1 MIINVIENRYSYES
15 EFWCKDTKKIAL
27 CQEFEGSILGSIL
40 GSNANK
46 PIPTAKERYVK
57 FTQRSFQSHLSLIP
71 FLKDASSDSKQ
82 AFSNR
87 KEALRK
93 VYATLLPIPIKPHS
107 DSEGCIIRLQT
118 SLTP

>member
-1 MIINVIENRYSYES
+1 MPFENRYES

-27 CQEFEGSILGSIL
+27 CQEFEGSFEARL
-40 GSNANK
+40 A
-46 PIPTAKERYVK
+46 P
-57 FTQRSFQSHLSLIP
+57 
-71 FLKDASSDSKQ
+71 Q

>member
-1 MIINVIENRYSYES
+1 MIINVIENRYRYES

-40 GSNANK
+40 GSNA
-46 PIPTAKERYVK
+46 
-57 FTQRSFQSHLSLIP
+57 
-71 FLKDASSDSKQ
+71 
-82 AFSNR
+82 
-87 KEALRK
+87 KEAYPECKGALRNL
-93 VYATLLPIPIKPHS
+93 YATLLPIPIKPHS